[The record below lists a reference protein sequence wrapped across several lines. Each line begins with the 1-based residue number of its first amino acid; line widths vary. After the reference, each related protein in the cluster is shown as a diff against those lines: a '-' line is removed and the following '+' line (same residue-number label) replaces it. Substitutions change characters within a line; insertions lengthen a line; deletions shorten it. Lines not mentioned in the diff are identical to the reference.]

1 MSPRVNNGQPL
12 SDGALRYIASS
23 EGGDQRDSAFA
34 KVHSL
39 THSRHACPHARS
51 MSMRYRGFQVEQF
64 HRPSVKFQCEDLV
77 RIVIPMDSPLE
88 ALGE

>member
-23 EGGDQRDSAFA
+23 EGGDQRDFAFA

-39 THSRHACPHARS
+39 HAHMLARP
-51 MSMRYRGFQVEQF
+51 MSMRYRGFQEEQF
-64 HRPSVKFQCEDLV
+64 HRPS
-77 RIVIPMDSPLE
+77 
-88 ALGE
+88 GEI